1 MATARSAKV
10 QAEIDKAKAKLAEQQ
25 GKIKE
30 LEAKHTE
37 LENMEI
43 VDIVRG
49 LKIPLDGLATVLQS
63 LKGGAAPAPT
73 GASGL
78 LGPRP
83 KAPASV
89 HDGGKNDDSDK
100 EDESE

>member
-1 MATARSAKV
+1 MATTRTHKV

-25 GKIKE
+25 ARIKE

-49 LKIPLDGLATVLQS
+49 LKIPLDGLAAALQS
-63 LKGGAAPAPT
+63 IKGGAAPAT
-73 GASGL
+73 SGRI
-78 LGPRP
+78 GPRTKTGTSDNQIIP
-83 KAPASV
+83 E
-89 HDGGKNDDSDK
+89 NDNTEKGDN
-100 EDESE
+100 DE

>member
-1 MATARSAKV
+1 MATTKTAKV
-10 QAEIDKAKAKLAEQQ
+10 QAEIDKAKVKLAEQQ

-30 LEAKHTE
+30 LEAKHIE

-49 LKIPLDGLATVLQS
+49 LKIPLDDLASVLQTV
-63 LKGGAAPAPT
+63 KGGSAPVAT
-73 GASGL
+73 SGR
-78 LGPRP
+78 LGPKS
-83 KAPASV
+83 KAPAT
-89 HDGGKNDDSDK
+89 DNNDTDK